1 MAMSPLDKKKLEVEL
16 SQVKAGRESMELKI
30 MEREDEIERIKG
42 QIQVQDTRIQEIEA
56 KLEEKGE

>member
-1 MAMSPLDKKKLEVEL
+1 MSPLDKKKLEVEL
-16 SQVKAGRESMELKI
+16 SQVQSGRQTMELKI

-42 QIQVQDTRIQEIEA
+42 QIATQQKREQEIVA